1 MKCLH
6 DALLSTPTLPLSP
19 RESRLSITLV
29 KVAPE
34 CTRRL
39 VDAAAAAATT
49 RRIWA
54 VHSSNIEVCL
64 LAILLLSRTLP
75 EAMIKAFFSEMNLLL
90 VRLPRSA

>member
-6 DALLSTPTLPLSP
+6 DALPSTPTLPLSP
-19 RESRLSITLV
+19 RESRLSSLV

-75 EAMIKAFFSEMNLLL
+75 EAMIKAFF
-90 VRLPRSA
+90 